1 MRIGP
6 GVRRGRLGYI
16 VSLSSSSDTHFLHP
30 CHTHLGCGPHETG
43 RSQADGGASLS
54 LSRRRRRRRRRR
66 HRRRRWCTRTGRG
79 WRVHPAR
86 RSSRAWRTRATWIA
100 SNKCVSHR
108 VSPTVYL
115 SPCLPLC
122 LSPVSPSASLP
133 LCLPLCLSH
142 CVFHCVSLS
151 VSPTVSLTVSPSL
164 CLSLSLSLPL
174 SESATSGARPVHH
187 AAACRRTRGSGGEPR
202 QRAIS
207 THTSDPGNNT
217 HSPGFTLHPGERG
230 WCEWRGAQRAGEE
243 PPLRPIRIDPIAVGA
258 MRLTRRHA

>member
-1 MRIGP
+1 MQVWIARPHYVIKYELPTELPLEMAAAKAAAKASAG
-6 GVRRGRLGYI
+6 RGRG
-16 VSLSSSSDTHFLHP
+16 V
-30 CHTHLGCGPHETG
+30 
-43 RSQADGGASLS
+43 
-54 LSRRRRRRRRRR
+54 
-66 HRRRRWCTRTGRG
+66 
-79 WRVHPAR
+79 
-86 RSSRAWRTRATWIA
+86 
-100 SNKCVSHR
+100 
-108 VSPTVYL
+108 
-115 SPCLPLC
+115 C
-122 LSPVSPSASLP
+122 LS
-133 LCLPLCLSH
+133 LCLSH